1 MNKVIVVLLF
11 LIAGLPFFSCSSDT
25 AEEPMLIIKFKFDEN
40 QVRLNN
46 LGQPSV
52 VAPGN
57 AAQSPIFNAISSHYI
72 ELAPNANTQLGAG
85 TIIYHAPETNL
96 GGATAIDFSR
106 SKIVG
111 EDEVFLKIPLRD
123 VAAGNYEWLRVSLSY
138 QNYQINIRHQN
149 VDYAG
154 TLASFVG
161 FNTYITEFNI
171 GNNLFPVNANKAQ
184 GYWAFALNNQPYSA
198 SGQAPAGS
206 TTVPNPIEATSP
218 IPRNL
223 NTCVVTGKFANNLVI
238 SGNETQD
245 VIVTLSLSVNNSFEW
260 HEINTDGK
268 FEPSI
273 GENVVDM
280 GLRGLIPSYVR

>member
-1 MNKVIVVLLF
+1 MKKGYILLIF
-11 LIAGLPFFSCSSDT
+11 FIAAIPFFSCSSDS
-25 AEEPMLIIKFKFDEN
+25 AEEPMLIIKFKFDKN

-46 LGQPSV
+46 LGQPTT
-52 VAPGN
+52 VALGN
-57 AAQSPIFNAISSHYI
+57 AAQSPIFNKISSHYI
-72 ELAPNANTQLGAG
+72 ELAPNANTQLGSG

-106 SKIVG
+106 SKIVA

-123 VAAGNYEWLRVSLSY
+123 VATGSYEWLRVSLSY

-149 VDYAG
+149 VDHTG

-161 FNTYITEFNI
+161 FNTYLTEFNI
-171 GNNLFPVNANKAQ
+171 GNNLFPVNGNRAQ

-198 SGQAPAGS
+198 SGQAPPGS

-238 SGNETQD
+238 SGNETQNI
-245 VIVTLSLSVNNSFEW
+245 IVTLSLSVNNSFEW
-260 HEINTDGK
+260 EEINADGK